1 MSDCIEELLFVGK
14 EGVYRGFRKYV
25 ILGVQD
31 LIPWSCQEC
40 EGVLRDPQGCNL
52 CAPCCGHNATHL
64 NSHLTEGVNKLMCKC
79 PLQTRGCDW
88 SGELSG
94 LMEHMG
100 VCGYLLVPCPLGCKL
115 VLSRDEVSGHIEDN
129 CPQKPAEC
137 PFNCVGCKVT
147 QLCRENVSAHMESS
161 VLEHQSLL
169 LRTMIGMRETN
180 LHNREVI
187 VGQSRTLKHHDV
199 MVNQNQTDILEH
211 KQTILETK
219 QTIEQHNKSILNQRE
234 TIFANRDSLVRYGQ
248 SVRLHDKT
256 AESQNEKIEQQ
267 NEKIESQNEKIESQ
281 NEKIDKQNEKI
292 EKQNE
297 KIEKQNEKIEKQNEK
312 IEKQNEKIEQQNEKI
327 EQLHNKIESQN
338 EAIKQLHNK
347 IESQNEAIK
356 QLHNK
361 IESQNEAIKQ
371 LHNKIESQNEAIKQ
385 LHNKI
390 ESQNEA
396 IKQLHNKIESQN
408 EAIKQLHNKIESQ
421 NEAIKQLH
429 NKIESQNEAIKQL
442 HNKIESQNEAIKQL
456 HNKIESQNEAIKQL
470 HDKIESQNEKIEKQ
484 NKKVIE
490 QNKTLEK
497 QDKRIYLNSLT
508 ITDNEQTIEEELTT
522 FKQQLSA
529 CGDSIALVNANNLAD
544 NKFLRGLIYK
554 KVLDT
559 MDWQINNFSRINF
572 GLNPLYSQISKVNNF
587 KLRARISY
595 EPKTD
600 KLSIAIERMSDGI
613 FTIPDPL
620 VIYWKLEI
628 IDNEEKNLV
637 FESESQKGILFSV
650 GSILKLAAVNR
661 NKLITD
667 GYVHQ
672 DILLIK
678 FYFAF

>member
-1 MSDCIEELLFVGK
+1 MYICVTDRLWIELNCVMSDCIEELLFVGK

-147 QLCRENVSAHMESS
+147 QLCRENVSAHIEST

-187 VGQSRTLKHHDV
+187 VGQSRTLKHHDG
-199 MVNQNQTDILEH
+199 MVNQNQKDILEH

-248 SVRLHDKT
+248 NVRLHDKT
-256 AESQNEKIEQQ
+256 AESQNEKIKQLT
-267 NEKIESQNEKIESQ
+267 EKIESQND
-281 NEKIDKQNEKI
+281 KIDKQNEKI

-297 KIEKQNEKIEKQNEK
+297 KIEK
-312 IEKQNEKIEQQNEKI
+312 QNEKI

-371 LHNKIESQNEAIKQ
+371 LHNKIESQNE
-385 LHNKI
+385 
-390 ESQNEA
+390 
-396 IKQLHNKIESQN
+396 
-408 EAIKQLHNKIESQ
+408 
-421 NEAIKQLH
+421 
-429 NKIESQNEAIKQL
+429 
-442 HNKIESQNEAIKQL
+442 
-456 HNKIESQNEAIKQL
+456 
-470 HDKIESQNEKIEKQ
+470 KIEKQ
-484 NKKVIE
+484 NEKVIE

-529 CGDSIALVNANNLAD
+529 FGDSIALVNTNNLAD
-544 NKFLRGLIYK
+544 NKNMKKEIEFLRGLIYN

-628 IDNEEKNLV
+628 IDKEEKNLV